1 VTTRTDFAADEWDLV
16 VALPRWVVA
25 AASAA
30 QQDGP
35 VRTVHEIE
43 AGYVETARAAHS
55 ANAFV
60 AEVAVET
67 MKIFDS
73 RTVVAATDF
82 HDRSAGITR
91 VLDRVAAV
99 ALLLAE
105 KADPA
110 DAKAYRQWLVSITDM
125 VITAA
130 RSGVFGPLVT
140 DAERAFR
147 ERLVLALQ
155 S

>member
-16 VALPRWVVA
+16 VQLPRWVVA
-25 AASAA
+25 AASNA

-35 VRTVHEIE
+35 VRTVHEVD
-43 AGYVETARAAHS
+43 AGYVEIARAAHS

-60 AEVAVET
+60 VEVAVQT
-67 MKIFDS
+67 MRIFDA
-73 RTVVAATDF
+73 RPVVDAVDF
-82 HDRSAGITR
+82 RDLSAGIAT
-91 VLDRVAAV
+91 VLDRVAV
-99 ALLLAE
+99 VVLLLAQ

-110 DAKAYRQWLVSITDM
+110 DAKAYRQWLVSITDG

-140 DAERAFR
+140 HAEQTFR

-155 S
+155 R

>member
-16 VALPRWVVA
+16 VQLPRWVVA

-35 VRTVHEIE
+35 VRTVHETD

-67 MKIFDS
+67 VKIFD
-73 RTVVAATDF
+73 RRAIVDAVDFRDPPAAI
-82 HDRSAGITR
+82 SR

-99 ALLLAE
+99 VLLLAE

-110 DAKAYRQWLVSITDM
+110 DAKAYRQWLVSITDV

-140 DAERAFR
+140 DAEQRFR

-155 S
+155 H

>member
-1 VTTRTDFAADEWDLV
+1 VTTRTDFAADEWNLV
-16 VALPRWVVA
+16 VQLPRWVVA

-35 VRTVHEIE
+35 VRTVHEVE
-43 AGYVETARAAHS
+43 AGFVETARAAHS

-73 RTVVAATDF
+73 RSIVDAVDF
-82 HDRSAGITR
+82 HDRPAGIST
-91 VLDRVAAV
+91 VLNRVAAV
-99 ALLLAE
+99 VLLLAE

-110 DAKAYRQWLVSITDM
+110 DAKAYRQWLLSITDV

-130 RSGVFGPLVT
+130 RSGMFGPLVT

-155 S
+155 R